1 MSHHTLSVSGF
12 HPAPAST
19 ASSVVSAT
27 SSIFDFHGNPPRY
40 AVMAGV
46 CVNATTEHDA
56 SPADRYPSGNR
67 RYPLRE
73 GFVYSD
79 LLAAELKEKALSA
92 ASQNAD
98 IAGLVDRLPLP
109 LPPVSNTGGK
119 VAISTVTAGLAAGLA
134 AGLVAGAG
142 GVVKIDTLTVSF
154 DGRVFGG
161 ELPPARRWLDVW
173 SGGVLTVGGT
183 VSQRFNGY
191 SRCFGVV
198 LVSGGEAPFLGWLG
212 VSDPADN
219 MRGRWCLH
227 LTGAACSLLLPGAF
241 MSLSFDLER
250 FNGKITR
257 IDLAVDDL
265 LGEHSVEKAMEQYA
279 MGDFTLGGRPPKF
292 KHICSSDGDTFYV
305 GRRGSGKYYRCYQKG
320 RQLGNESSPWV
331 RHEVEFHAQNRLL
344 PLDMLLNSMEYFKG
358 AYPDVFDW
366 IEGAATM
373 IDTSR
378 AKHEIIFSAA
388 MLFAKRQVGRLVRY
402 CQDRLGYAE
411 QQIVSELIADE
422 GRYPLRLF
430 FNAEDFDFDARGSVD
445 LEPAF

>member
-1 MSHHTLSVSGF
+1 MLPACVVQARTMKNYTISIPGLHPVS
-12 HPAPAST
+12 
-19 ASSVVSAT
+19 SSANSQVAQPPRM
-27 SSIFDFHGNPPRY
+27 FDLHGNPPRY
-40 AVMAGV
+40 ARAAGV
-46 CVNATTEHDA
+46 CVNATLEHDA
-56 SPADRYPSGNR
+56 SPAGRWPSGR
-67 RYPLRE
+67 QRYPLRE
-73 GFVYSD
+73 GFVYGD
-79 LLAAELKEKALSA
+79 ELDV
-92 ASQNAD
+92 SQKDNL
-98 IAGLVDRLPLP
+98 AGLVAGLPLP
-109 LPPVSNTGGK
+109 VPPVSNTGGK
-119 VAISTVTAGLAAGLA
+119 VAISTVTAGLA

-402 CQDRLGYAE
+402 CKDVVGYDDF
-411 QQIVSELIADE
+411 QIVRELIALPE
-422 GRYPLRLF
+422 HYPLRLF
-430 FNAEDFDFDARGSVD
+430 FGVHDLDFEVRGSVH
-445 LEPAF
+445 LEPDF

>member
-1 MSHHTLSVSGF
+1 MNHHTLSVSGF

-19 ASSVVSAT
+19 ASSVASAT

-40 AVMAGV
+40 AALAGV

-79 LLAAELKEKALSA
+79 LLAVELKEKALSA
-92 ASQNAD
+92 ASRDDD
-98 IAGLVDRLPLP
+98 IAEAVSVLPLP
-109 LPPVSNTGGK
+109 IPPVSNTGGK
-119 VAISTVTAGLAAGLA
+119 VSNSTMVAGIAK
-134 AGLVAGAG
+134 GLVVNAG

-154 DGRVFGG
+154 DGSSFYG
-161 ELPPARRWLDVW
+161 ELPPVRRWLDRV
-173 SGGVLTVGGT
+173 SGGVLTVGG
-183 VSQRFNGY
+183 VLCQRFNGY
-191 SRCFGVV
+191 ARCFSLL
-198 LVSGGEAPFLGWLG
+198 LVSGQQSPNLGWLG
-212 VSDPADN
+212 VSERSDH

-241 MSLSFDLER
+241 LSLSVGLEDLG
-250 FNGKITR
+250 GKITR

-265 LGEHSVEKAMEQYA
+265 TGEHSVEQVKSMYEA
-279 MGDFTLGGRPPKF
+279 GDFSIGGRPPKY

-320 RQLGNESSPWV
+320 RQLGDESSPWV
-331 RHEVEFHAQNRLL
+331 RHEVEFHAQNRIL
-344 PLDMLLNSMEYFKG
+344 PLAMLASPLEYFKG
-358 AYPDVFDW
+358 AYPDIFSW
-366 IEGAATM
+366 IEGAATR
-373 IDTSR
+373 IDTAR
-378 AKHEIIFSAA
+378 AKHSIVFSAA
-388 MLFAKRQVGRLVRY
+388 MLFARRQVGRLVRY

>member
-1 MSHHTLSVSGF
+1 MNHHTPSLPGF
-12 HPAPAST
+12 HPAPAS
-19 ASSVVSAT
+19 AACQVASAT
-27 SSIFDFHGNPPRY
+27 TSIFDFHGNPPRY
-40 AVMAGV
+40 AVAGA

-56 SPADRYPSGNR
+56 SPASTYPSGNR

-79 LLAAELKEKALSA
+79 LLAAELKEKSLSA
-92 ASQNAD
+92 ASQDAD
-98 IAGLVDRLPLP
+98 IASLVDGLPLP
-109 LPPVSNTGGK
+109 CPPASNTGGK
-119 VAISTVTAGLAAGLA
+119 VDAAMIAAGLA
-134 AGLVAGAG
+134 SGIAVQSG

-161 ELPPARRWLDVW
+161 ELPPVRRWLDVW

-183 VSQRFNGY
+183 VPQHFNGY
-191 SRCFGVV
+191 ARCFEVL
-198 LVSGGEAPFLGWLG
+198 LVSGIESPMLGWLG

-219 MRGRWCLH
+219 MRGRWCLN

-241 MSLSFDLER
+241 MVLSMDLQRFD
-250 FNGKITR
+250 GKITR

-265 LGEHSVEKAMEQYA
+265 TGGHSVACALGQYE
-279 MGDFTLGGRPPKF
+279 MGDFTLSGRPPKF
-292 KHICSSDGDTFYV
+292 RYIRSSNGDTFYV
-305 GRRGSGKYYRCYQKG
+305 GQRKSGKYYRCYEKG
-320 RQLGNESSPWV
+320 RQLGDESSRWV

-344 PLDMLLNSMEYFKG
+344 PLDMLVNPLGYFKG
-358 AYPDVFDW
+358 AYPDVFHW

-378 AKHEIIFSAA
+378 AKHKIIFSAA

-402 CQDRLGYAE
+402 CKDVVGYDE
-411 QQIVSELIADE
+411 SRIVRELIALPE
-422 GRYPLRLF
+422 LYPVRLF
-430 FNAEDFDFDARGSVD
+430 FGVHDLDFESRGSVD